1 MDDGVLEILG
11 FIFIFIA
18 LDVAALRFGV
28 DSRRLTPER
37 PLPGDPVIRLPRV
50 RGHQVCAF
58 LSPALIGKLARQG
71 RPLPPRPV
79 LPIAHVQRLRRP
91 FRPRI
96 ASDVHAYS
104 YFDLAAVGK

>member
-11 FIFIFIA
+11 LQFIFVA
-18 LDVAALRFGV
+18 LDDAALRFGV
-28 DSRRLTPER
+28 DSRRLTPEQ

-58 LSPALIGKLARQG
+58 RSPALSGKLARQG

-79 LPIAHVQRLRRP
+79 LPIACVQRLRRP

-96 ASDVHAYS
+96 ASDVHAHPC
-104 YFDLAAVGK
+104 FGLVAGK